1 MVELILWTDNADI
14 SMQDLSQT
22 IGIVPV
28 ELLSK
33 GDVIYYGEHKNLERV
48 VDISSLR
55 YSTGYIDT
63 VEVETAVNK
72 MVNIIDP
79 KMSEIASIV
88 DKYGLTAKFCIVIA
102 LSENPIIMLP
112 SDFIQIMAKL
122 HAELEFDTY
131 FDCSWKCRSFKPW
144 SWFKIRK
151 KGKK

>member
-55 YSTGYIDT
+55 
-63 VEVETAVNK
+63 
-72 MVNIIDP
+72 
-79 KMSEIASIV
+79 
-88 DKYGLTAKFCIVIA
+88 
-102 LSENPIIMLP
+102 
-112 SDFIQIMAKL
+112 
-122 HAELEFDTY
+122 
-131 FDCSWKCRSFKPW
+131 
-144 SWFKIRK
+144 
-151 KGKK
+151 